1 MEGQPLSKFLI
12 GPLEEI
18 LDIRNF
24 LESFLLGFAIGQA
37 SEEDF
42 VALGKM

>member
-12 GPLEEI
+12 GTPEEI
-18 LDIRNF
+18 LDIRNL
-24 LESFLLGFAIGQA
+24 LEIFLLAFAIGQA

-42 VALGKM
+42 ATLEKM